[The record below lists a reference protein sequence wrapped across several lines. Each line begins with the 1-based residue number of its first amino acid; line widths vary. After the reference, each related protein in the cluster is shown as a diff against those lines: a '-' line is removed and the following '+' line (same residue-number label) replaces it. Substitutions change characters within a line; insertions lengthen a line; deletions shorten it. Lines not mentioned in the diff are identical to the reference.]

1 MHQYFI
7 TIDDNSNVNQAFQS
21 FRSKVEGDIYNL
33 TNAVIDSFETY
44 FEKIGTDVASLDVHL
59 GDLDFPTLNDTSF
72 DLAIPNIPEYQLLF
86 KFDDLKLYMEIHTTL
101 SEGAIYTFNL
111 YKAET
116 PLRISAGQDLEAGF
130 EFLPVTIQSAGVVFT
145 ALLDL
150 ACKPV
155 STLVLLP

>member
-7 TIDDNSNVNQAFQS
+7 TIDENSNVNQAFQS

-72 DLAIPNIPEYQLLF
+72 DLAIPNIPEYQLF

-101 SEGAIYTFNL
+101 SEGAIYTFN
-111 YKAET
+111 
-116 PLRISAGQDLEAGF
+116 
-130 EFLPVTIQSAGVVFT
+130 
-145 ALLDL
+145 
-150 ACKPV
+150 
-155 STLVLLP
+155 